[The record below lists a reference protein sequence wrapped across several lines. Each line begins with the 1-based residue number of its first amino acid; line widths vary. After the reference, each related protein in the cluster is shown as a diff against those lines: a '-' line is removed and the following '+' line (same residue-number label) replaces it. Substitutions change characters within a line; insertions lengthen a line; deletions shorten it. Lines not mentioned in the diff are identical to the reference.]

1 MQRKKE
7 LEEKYFSKFGKKLNK
22 NMSKIAK
29 IPVEIKEGT
38 TVNLE
43 NKEVKVVGGK
53 GNLSFEIPSG
63 VNVKIEDG
71 KVLVSQSNETEK
83 SRALSGLVRAII
95 ANMVTGVSD
104 GFTKKLELTGV
115 GYRAQASGNSITL
128 NVGFSH
134 PVIIKADQTITF
146 TVQENIITVSGVDK
160 VLVGDYAAK
169 IRAVRPPEP
178 YKGKGIKYQGEYIRR
193 KVGKAAKAVG
203 AK

>member
-1 MQRKKE
+1 MRKRKE
-7 LEEKYFSKFGKKLNK
+7 SEEKFSSKFGNH
-22 NMSKIAK
+22 MSKIAK
-29 IPVEIKEGT
+29 IPVEIKEGI

-43 NKEVKVVGGK
+43 NKDVKVMGTK
-53 GNLSFEIPSG
+53 GNLSFTIPAG

-71 KVLVSQSNETEK
+71 KVLVTQSDESEK

-95 ANMVTGVSD
+95 ANMVKGVSE

-115 GYRAQASGNSITL
+115 GYRAQASGNSLTL
-128 NVGFSH
+128 NVGYSH

-146 TVQENIITVSGVDK
+146 AVEENIISVSGIDK
-160 VLVGDYAAK
+160 AMVGDVAAR